1 MYNSG
6 AFTFLYHY
14 KKGVLREYDAI
25 TTEYK
30 DIEKSLDVLKMKLH
44 KNSIYEIAKTLNAKN
59 NLSVKHQKYRRIIEC
74 MDTNIHSLDA
84 LLLRIEDPY

>member
-14 KKGVLREYDAI
+14 KKGVLRDYDTI

-30 DIEKSLDVLKMKLH
+30 DIEKSLDVLKMKSRD
-44 KNSIYEIAKTLNAKN
+44 NSIYEITRNI
-59 NLSVKHQKYRRIIEC
+59 LSEKHQKYRRIIKC

-84 LLLRIEDPY
+84 LLLRIEDSY